1 MPGISK
7 SSVYNYILS
16 LYFQKKEEER
26 KLKHSL
32 TASTQGSVWE
42 VQDLSK
48 VITKDSLE
56 VVAKPEREAE
66 PIT

>member
-16 LYFQKKEEER
+16 LYFQKKEER